1 MSDTTERSD
10 VVLVYEDR
18 AEPERSDAERSDAE
32 PEAKRPLDADGV
44 YLTNGRETWRV
55 GRPRNYTT
63 EEEKAEAQRKNA
75 LLHYH
80 RKKALAAY
88 LKDNHEMSNGDIIT
102 VHVKVNSRRL
112 GEIEESVHYRVINK
126 DKELF
131 QKVN

>member
-18 AEPERSDAERSDAE
+18 AERPQDAE
-32 PEAKRPLDADGV
+32 PEARDADGV

-55 GRPRNYTT
+55 GRPRKYTT

>member
-10 VVLVYEDR
+10 AVLAYEDR
-18 AEPERSDAERSDAE
+18 TEPERSDAERS
-32 PEAKRPLDADGV
+32 DADGV

-55 GRPRNYTT
+55 GRPRKYTT

>member
-1 MSDTTERSD
+1 MSATEAERSD
-10 VVLVYEDR
+10 QAERSDAVLVYED
-18 AEPERSDAERSDAE
+18 E
-32 PEAKRPLDADGV
+32 KRPEGV

-55 GRPRNYTT
+55 GRPRKYTT

-88 LKDNHEMSNGDIIT
+88 LKDNHEMTNGDIIT